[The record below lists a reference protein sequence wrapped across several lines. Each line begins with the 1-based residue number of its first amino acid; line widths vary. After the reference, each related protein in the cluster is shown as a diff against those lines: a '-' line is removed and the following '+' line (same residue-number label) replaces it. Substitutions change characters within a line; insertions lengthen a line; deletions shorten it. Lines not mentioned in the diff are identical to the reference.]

1 MDTID
6 NQQVC
11 TNKVQHIIA
20 YSMFNQTIP
29 GASLLV
35 MLSNSDL
42 IPLDLLSL
50 LHHLKGIITNR
61 VHKNFLFVQFNE
73 LEYDVSLRLDSK
85 QPTVAT
91 TTDTVFMT
99 TSYSFDNDQPKL
111 MVQYTVSVTLLLIDN
126 LRCLVR
132 TQYFLTVGV
141 IVVVKSSKET
151 IQGFK

>member
-1 MDTID
+1 L
-6 NQQVC
+6 Q
-11 TNKVQHIIA
+11 
-20 YSMFNQTIP
+20 
-29 GASLLV
+29 
-35 MLSNSDL
+35 
-42 IPLDLLSL
+42 
-50 LHHLKGIITNR
+50 
-61 VHKNFLFVQFNE
+61 
-73 LEYDVSLRLDSK
+73 YDVSLRLDSK

-111 MVQYTVSVTLLLIDN
+111 MVQYTVSVTLLLIVN
-126 LRCLVR
+126 LRYLVR